1 MPKVNPEIW
10 IKLNRTASRQ
20 DLQIVS
26 IQRALVKAS
35 TALAN
40 SAELL
45 LKSNSG
51 TSDLNTGN
59 LLAINTDAPALLG
72 HATRQLSMHCRQAIK
87 PFLTRNPHFYAQHRD
102 QSLSFYL
109 GMSSSHKLTTSRH
122 PIRLEMQWPHHGL
135 QANLLKA
142 KGKESWKHSSRNDK
156 SSFLGRRGGKPDCL
170 PWSKQSRGV
179 QSNKQ

>member
-59 LLAINTDAPALLG
+59 LLAINTDALALLG

-87 PFLTRNPHFYAQHRD
+87 PFLTRNSHFYAQHRD

-109 GMSSSHKLTTSRH
+109 GMISSHKLTISRH
-122 PIRLEMQWPHHGL
+122 PTRLEMQ
-135 QANLLKA
+135 
-142 KGKESWKHSSRNDK
+142 
-156 SSFLGRRGGKPDCL
+156 
-170 PWSKQSRGV
+170 
-179 QSNKQ
+179 